1 MNIKISVFTVLCH
14 YTYWHFTSQWHR
26 IIENTQGSEKG
37 GSRRGE
43 KYLQWLQPEWN
54 FDILGKSF
62 IWCWMIFLKS
72 ILTIFHGFCLESDL
86 QGKERETWEN
96 HCCFFFLISKTCQI
110 YGKYLQG
117 NSLSECTGTV
127 ESHPEPLIDHL
138 GKGPGQPWEHKWRQF
153 TCVTGRSG
161 AWLHLS

>member
-1 MNIKISVFTVLCH
+1 MSLHILTFYLTMTQNHRKHPRFRERREQKGREIFTMIAAWMKLWYVRKELHMMLNDIFKINSYYFSWVLFRK
-14 YTYWHFTSQWHR
+14 WLA
-26 IIENTQGSEKG
+26 
-37 GSRRGE
+37 GE
-43 KYLQWLQPEWN
+43 GEG
-54 FDILGKSF
+54 DLGKPLLF
-62 IWCWMIFLKS
+62 
-72 ILTIFHGFCLESDL
+72 
-86 QGKERETWEN
+86 
-96 HCCFFFLISKTCQI
+96 FFFLISKTCQI